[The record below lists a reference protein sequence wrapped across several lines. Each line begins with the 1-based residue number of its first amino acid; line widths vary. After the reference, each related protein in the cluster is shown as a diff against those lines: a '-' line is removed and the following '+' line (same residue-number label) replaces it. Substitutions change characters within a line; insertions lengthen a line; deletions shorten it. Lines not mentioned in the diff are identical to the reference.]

1 MPHKCGDSENGLQ
14 GSQDAFIS
22 TGVLTTCLGP
32 PVLQGSVGAA
42 VVGLGGGDSHSE
54 MGGLILGGKTRTNQA
69 QTGLSW
75 PPCIFPRVLKVFI

>member
-1 MPHKCGDSENGLQ
+1 MTHKCGDSENGLQ

-42 VVGLGGGDSHSE
+42 IVGLGGGDSHSE
-54 MGGLILGGKTRTNQA
+54 MLGSNFWGAKPEQTRLRQSLLGHHA
-69 QTGLSW
+69 FSLGY
-75 PPCIFPRVLKVFI
+75 